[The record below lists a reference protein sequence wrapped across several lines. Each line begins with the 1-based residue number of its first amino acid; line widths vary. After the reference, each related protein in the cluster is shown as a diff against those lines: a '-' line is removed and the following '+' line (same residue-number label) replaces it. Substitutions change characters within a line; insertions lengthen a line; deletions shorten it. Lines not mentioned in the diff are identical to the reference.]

1 MQLTVSLGK
10 NALHAAAWPR
20 CGTSTSLRPG
30 MPYSQ
35 RPSPAFT
42 TDQRT
47 VNPDSEALQNL
58 VASVTASWA
67 PPSNLPTRCTPAA
80 EFPVGLRRCNLHNR
94 TIRATQAM
102 STRGRNMRSALPFL
116 WPTAP
121 ESPQDP
127 GARTRCGSAR
137 SHRCIICVCGAA
149 GRVPLASCARARLFW
164 PRRRRSQRR
173 LESQPI
179 RHQRPHPRPPA
190 LDFPLG
196 LSLSWS
202 K

>member
-94 TIRATQAM
+94 TIRATQAP
-102 STRGRNMRSALPFL
+102 STRGRNNIRSALPFL

-127 GARTRCGSAR
+127 WGRIRCGRAR
-137 SHRCIICVCGAA
+137 SHRCMRGAA
-149 GRVPLASCARARLFW
+149 GRVPLASCARLCG
-164 PRRRRSQRR
+164 PRRGRSQRR
-173 LESQPI
+173 LESQPL
-179 RHQRPHPRPPA
+179 RRQRPYSRAPA